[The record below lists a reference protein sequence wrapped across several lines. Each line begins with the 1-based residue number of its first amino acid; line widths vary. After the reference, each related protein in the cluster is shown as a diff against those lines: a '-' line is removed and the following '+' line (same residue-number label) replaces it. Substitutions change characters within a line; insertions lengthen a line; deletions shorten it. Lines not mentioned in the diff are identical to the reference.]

1 MDDPDK
7 GQYPASPFDRR
18 WDMFAGDRKA
28 EQARA
33 DAYAA
38 LNAREAPDDWV
49 TITDPEHKL
58 RAGIDQFILDRIGDW
73 NYVRDSHG
81 QTPAQAGF
89 LEVRCQ
95 RKDLPAEPAKQHFL
109 CFVSRDPAQFYYY
122 VSSSETNTIHCT
134 AIFSRPVHLTRTTL
148 LKRAAEGRLWHIQKP
163 RPTTD
168 DIRKAWETHATF
180 SPAEPMVPTSESTSI
195 RTFDTGATRNTDNSK
210 YDYEGFL
217 SPLALQSFAS
227 YMHRHRLQKDGTLR
241 ASDNWQKGI
250 PDDVYLKSL
259 WRHFMDLWS
268 IERGHTM
275 ISPDDGSVVTKEDA
289 LCALMFNVQGLLHEH
304 LKRKESN
311 AGTIP
316 KTE

>member
-1 MDDPDK
+1 MTDSP
-7 GQYPASPFDRR
+7 GQRFPIGSMVRLTRDVSV
-18 WDMFAGDRKA
+18 FAKQGETFSVA
-28 EQARA
+28 EQFDENR
-33 DAYAA
+33 YN
-38 LNAREAPDDWV
+38 LKSQKGGWFFTTSGENIELV
-49 TITDPEHKL
+49 
-58 RAGIDQFILDRIGDW
+58 ID
-73 NYVRDSHG
+73 
-81 QTPAQAGF
+81 
-89 LEVRCQ
+89 
-95 RKDLPAEPAKQHFL
+95 
-109 CFVSRDPAQFYYY
+109 
-122 VSSSETNTIHCT
+122 
-134 AIFSRPVHLTRTTL
+134 
-148 LKRAAEGRLWHIQKP
+148 
-163 RPTTD
+163 
-168 DIRKAWETHATF
+168 
-180 SPAEPMVPTSESTSI
+180 SPESTSI

-217 SPLALQSFAS
+217 SPLALKAFAS